1 MTTIGQRIKN
11 FRKNAGLSQADLAA
25 KIGVTS
31 QTVSKWECDV
41 GLPDIIQIVPLA
53 DVLDVSTDAILG
65 ADANMEKNVEA
76 ALNEVAERWKDGID
90 NQSPDR
96 TDMHRNYDYFCAF
109 RELFRRYPT
118 NYKVALYGV
127 YKGSGL
133 LRCAARSPKDF
144 PKIEGFSAAQ
154 VLRDV
159 ERMSRAIIA
168 YDDNIERKVEA
179 KQRLIVS
186 YFSCKEDDKAKEEL
200 SGLPTGKRNVSWYSC
215 TVDRAGLHD
224 ERIQAAKEGFGAS
237 CGEFLFWLEQIAC
250 SYSAAGAPRRAET
263 FAACDDL
270 IAFCDKFTAF
280 CDERYLLESKRMGY
294 LLKAQNH
301 IRDGSYDEALSDIED
316 LTSVI
321 EEYASLDPKG
331 HTGAG
336 DSIYYDIKESDL
348 SGERL
353 DYNKRWFATAL
364 DWAVSDFSDKTGN
377 PVVTSDRYKACVER
391 VKKAT
396 E

>member
-11 FRKNAGLSQADLAA
+11 FRKNAGLSQADLAG

-53 DVLDVSTDAILG
+53 NVLDVSTDAILG

-76 ALNEVAERWKDGID
+76 ALNEVAERWKDGIND
-90 NQSPDR
+90 QSSDR
-96 TDMHRNYDYFCAF
+96 TGMHMRYDYFCVL

-118 NYKVALYGV
+118 NYIVAISGV
-127 YKGSGL
+127 NRGSYL

-144 PKIEGFSAAQ
+144 PKIEGFSLPQ

-168 YDDNIERKVEA
+168 YDDNIERKIAA
-179 KQRLIVS
+179 KERLIVS
-186 YFSCKEDDKAKEEL
+186 YNACKEFDKAEEEL
-200 SGLPTGKRNVSWYSC
+200 AGLPSHIRNAARYVS
-215 TVDRAGLHD
+215 TVDAPDHD
-224 ERIQAAKEGFGAS
+224 ARIQAAKDGFADA
-237 CGEFLFWLEQIAC
+237 CAEFLSWLREIAN
-250 SYSAAGAPRRAET
+250 SYSAAGAPKRRET
-263 FAACDDL
+263 FIACDDL
-270 IAFCDKFTAF
+270 IAFCDRFTDF
-280 CDERYLLESKRMGY
+280 CDPRFLLESKRLGY

-301 IRDGSYDEALSDIED
+301 IRDASYDEALCDIED

-321 EEYASLDPKG
+321 EKYAALDPKG
-331 HTGAG
+331 HADVG

-348 SGERL
+348 TGERL

-364 DWAVSDFSDKTGN
+364 DWAVSDFADKTGN
-377 PVVTSDRYKACVER
+377 PVVTSERYKACVER
-391 VKKAT
+391 VKNAI
-396 E
+396 